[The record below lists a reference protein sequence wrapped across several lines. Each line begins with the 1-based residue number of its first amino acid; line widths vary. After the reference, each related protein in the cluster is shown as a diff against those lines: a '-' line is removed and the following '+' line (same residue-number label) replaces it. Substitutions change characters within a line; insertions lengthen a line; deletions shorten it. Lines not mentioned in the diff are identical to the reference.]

1 MHAIDGRMTQ
11 PACAQGLAAMWTSRG
26 IDGRNEDEAAI
37 GRHTAG
43 ISVEKYADANESHA
57 RPCDSDAADEL
68 VRGAAVLSLR
78 GRRLALK
85 LTQLLVPNSL
95 K

>member
-1 MHAIDGRMTQ
+1 VLVDYDGAKARKLLRS
-11 PACAQGLAAMWTSRG
+11 AEG
-26 IDGRNEDEAAI
+26 D
-37 GRHTAG
+37 AG

-57 RPCDSDAADEL
+57 RPCDSDPADEL